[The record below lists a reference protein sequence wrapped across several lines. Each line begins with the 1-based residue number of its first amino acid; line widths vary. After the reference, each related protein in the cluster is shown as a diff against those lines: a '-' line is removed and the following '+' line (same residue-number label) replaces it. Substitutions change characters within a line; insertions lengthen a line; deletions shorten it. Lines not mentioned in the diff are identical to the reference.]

1 MECNNCHHALLD
13 LTDKMRYQ
21 IDGVLQDFESVS
33 MAFFTSQKLNY
44 YDDLADELAPKVQA
58 LDPTTVNLS
67 PSQKLVSDLE
77 TDTKVYAK
85 QVNQTLD
92 NAVDIRLRS
101 GVLLSNVSAVHEE
114 ALGTVEQA
122 RDAIDAVEALSEN
135 LEATEGTKLDAA
147 LDQAQDLLNRMNA
160 TTIEVQTN
168 ELVLEKARQLYD
180 EVDTLVDPIKKQN
193 KSLIDLKNEIGEF
206 SDNLEDLLN
215 WSEQSQSQSR
225 DVERLNVLNKQAY
238 DNSKF
243 DTVSEQERE
252 AEKNINE
259 AENYL
264 KNGDFTLTHIDKK
277 LDDLR
282 TALKQ
287 LKAVNMDVDN
297 YLPERDA
304 QYTEADELTQQ
315 AEERAADLTLRAKD
329 LATQYL
335 DMTASSEPAMQA
347 ATAYSNIVEAVQSA
361 EALAQDAKDAASDA
375 TQKTDGIE
383 ERAGAAD
390 IKSME
395 LLQKARQALLKVQDD
410 LEPRLNASA
419 GKVQQ
424 ISQLNAATNDQL
436 KEINILIEKLPAET
450 QRDLWKSSNSNA
462 SDALEILENV
472 LKILEPVSA
481 QTPKELEK
489 AQNISRD
496 LDITNKD
503 ISQANNQLDN
513 VETHLPKLG
522 ELVDQIGAEQQ
533 QVTERSQKLGKDIE
547 QLKRQIETARRIANN
562 IKVGVHFTNNTVLE
576 LKTPEKVPLLA
587 TKTNLSMAFRT
598 NEPNGFLLY
607 LGNDNKTSQKNNDFV
622 ALEILNGY
630 PIMTIDLGNGPERIT
645 SDKYVADGNWYL
657 AIFDRVGSNAKLTIR
672 EQVNKDI
679 KDHTKSAFLV
689 GSNNVLHLDRNS
701 RLFVGGYPGPS
712 DFIAPD
718 DINFSSF
725 NGDIEDLRIGDEN
738 VGLWNFVYG
747 EENKQGAKERD
758 VLLEE
763 QMPVTGLR
771 FKGNGFVQ
779 LKASQFNFK
788 IRSSIQFRFKAA
800 KDSGNGLLF
809 FYGRGSHYMSI
820 ELVNGAIFFRFKLGD
835 SLVSSGS
842 QQHYNDNQWHRVVA
856 EREGRHGLLKV
867 DDVLIFHEQAPA
879 GGKEDMPNLK
889 RMYFGGYPGPRNFSE
904 IVEQNFDGCIDD
916 VSIAGQKVDL
926 TQYTNGTGVAEG
938 CPDKFSTTLSY
949 PPHEYG
955 FLRIANISSNNN
967 FDVVLR
973 FKTRQPDG
981 VLFYAA
987 NHDQSST
994 IALTLDRG
1002 YLTLRSMGSELVIN
1016 GQQYDDGEDHSVT
1029 VHHDADQLRLT
1040 VDDSLDERYVNIYF
1054 NNRRSELNFSI
1065 VLCQAGHARTSGD
1078 KWRRYILW
1086 RTARQLCAA
1095 QGCHIHIGLL
1105 RGLHQRCHRQRGD
1118 YQLCEQR
1125 GEKEWQH
1132 QWLSRAYTR

>member
-1 MECNNCHHALLD
+1 MCKPGVTGRQCDRCTVDHWKYEKEGCTPCNCNQGYSRSGTGCNPQTGQCVCLPGVIGDRCEACPNRWVLTEDGCMECNNCHHALLD

-21 IDGVLQDFESVS
+21 IDGVLQDFETVS

-44 YDDLADELAPKVQA
+44 YDELADELVPKVHA
-58 LDPTTVNLS
+58 LDPTSVNLS
-67 PSQKLVSDLE
+67 PSQKLNNELE
-77 TDTKVYAK
+77 AASKLYAK
-85 QVNQTLD
+85 QVNQTLG
-92 NAVDIRLRS
+92 NAMDIRLRS
-101 GVLLSNVSAVHEE
+101 GVLLSNVSAVHDE
-114 ALGTVEQA
+114 ALGSAQHA
-122 RDAIDAVEALSEN
+122 RDAIEAVESLSEN
-135 LEATEGTKLDAA
+135 MEVTASTKIDAA
-147 LDQAQDLLNRMNA
+147 LDQAQNLLNQINA

-180 EVDTLVDPIKKQN
+180 EVDILVDPIKKQN
-193 KSLIDLKNEIGEF
+193 RSLIALKNEIGEF
-206 SDNLEDLLN
+206 SDKLEDLFN
-215 WSEQSQSQSR
+215 WSEQSQSQSS

-252 AEKNINE
+252 AENNIKE
-259 AENYL
+259 AVNYL
-264 KNGDFTLTHIDKK
+264 KNGDFTLTHIEKK

-282 TALKQ
+282 TALTQ

-304 QYTEADELTQQ
+304 QYTEAAELTQQ
-315 AEERAADLTLRAKD
+315 AEERAAELSFRAQDLT
-329 LATQYL
+329 TQYFN
-335 DMTASSEPAMQA
+335 MTSSSEPAMQA
-347 ATAYSNIVEAVQSA
+347 ATAYSNIVDAVQSA
-361 EALAQDAKDAASDA
+361 ETSAQEAKIAATNA
-375 TQKTDGIE
+375 TQQTDGIE
-383 ERAGAAD
+383 DRASDAATR
-390 IKSME
+390 SLE
-395 LLQKARQALLKVQDD
+395 LLQKANQALLKVQDD
-410 LEPRLNASA
+410 LEPRLNGSA
-419 GKVQQ
+419 GKVQE
-424 ISQLNAATNDQL
+424 ISQLNGATNDQL

-450 QRDLWKSSNSNA
+450 QRDMWKSSNSNA

-481 QTPKELEK
+481 QTPKELDK
-489 AQNISRD
+489 ARNISRD
-496 LDITNKD
+496 VDITNKD
-503 ISQANNQLDN
+503 ISQANNQLDS
-513 VETHLPKLG
+513 VETSVPKLG
-522 ELVDQIGAEQQ
+522 QLVDDIGSEQQ
-533 QVTERSQKLGKDIE
+533 QVAKRSQQLGEDIE
-547 QLKRQIETARRIANN
+547 HLKRQIETARRIANN

-587 TKTNLSMAFRT
+587 TKTKLSAAFRT

-622 ALEILNGY
+622 AMEILNGY

-645 SDKYVADGNWYL
+645 SDKYVADGNWYQ

-672 EQVNKDI
+672 EQLKNKV
-679 KDHTKSAFLV
+679 KDHTKSAILV
-689 GSNNVLHLDRNS
+689 GANNVLHVDRNS

-758 VLLEE
+758 VLLED

-788 IRSSIQFRFKAA
+788 LRSSIQFRFKAA

-809 FYGRGSHYMSI
+809 FYGRGTHYMSI
-820 ELVNGAIFFRFKLGD
+820 ELVNGAIFFRFKLGGG
-835 SLVSSGS
+835 LVSSGS
-842 QQHYNDNQWHRVVA
+842 QEHYNDNQWHRVVA
-856 EREGRHGLLKV
+856 EREGRQGLLKV
-867 DDVLIFHEQAPA
+867 DDVLIFNEKAPA
-879 GGKEDMPNLK
+879 GSTEDMPNLK

-904 IVEQNFDGCIDD
+904 IVKQNFDGCIDD

-926 TQYTNGTGVAEG
+926 TQYANGTGVAEG
-938 CPDKFSTTLSY
+938 CPDKYSTSLSY

-967 FDVVLR
+967 FDVVLS
-973 FKTRQPDG
+973 FKTRQLDG

-1016 GQQYDDGEDHSVT
+1016 NQLFNDGEDHSVT
-1029 VHHDADQLRLT
+1029 VHHGADQLRLS
-1040 VDDSLDERYVNIYF
+1040 VDDSWD
-1054 NNRRSELNFSI
+1054 
-1065 VLCQAGHARTSGD
+1065 AR
-1078 KWRRYILW
+1078 
-1086 RTARQLCAA
+1086 
-1095 QGCHIHIGLL
+1095 
-1105 RGLHQRCHRQRGD
+1105 
-1118 YQLCEQR
+1118 
-1125 GEKEWQH
+1125 
-1132 QWLSRAYTR
+1132 